1 MRFRFCGDLDAPEWL
16 LREVASLSRMTYVR
30 IKLLIMHILNTQL
43 GTTTLD
49 MEKVKK
55 LVSTAEFDAS
65 DIRGAIAAV
74 QFILRGAAQYNV
86 QPEGLGT
93 ELNQIG
99 LPAEHSRA
107 FWKAYATHATDL
119 REVLMSK
126 TLSLPRIQE
135 CHWRVDYT
143 LSCAG
148 IRGVNEPSAN
158 ISLLLSNGDKAAFAL
173 SAEKLRILL
182 EELREAR
189 ALLSQ
194 CIESE

>member
-1 MRFRFCGDLDAPEWL
+1 MDAPEWL

-30 IKLLIMHILNTQL
+30 IKLLIMHILNTQI
-43 GTTTLD
+43 GTATLD

-74 QFILRGAAQYNV
+74 EFILRGAAQYNV

-107 FWKAYATHATDL
+107 FWKAYATHAPSSLNAQRSRSDQGRTEISFL
-119 REVLMSK
+119 SFPFPFFFVLSFSPLHTIK
-126 TLSLPRIQE
+126 P
-135 CHWRVDYT
+135 
-143 LSCAG
+143 
-148 IRGVNEPSAN
+148 
-158 ISLLLSNGDKAAFAL
+158 LLA
-173 SAEKLRILL
+173 
-182 EELREAR
+182 
-189 ALLSQ
+189 
-194 CIESE
+194 C